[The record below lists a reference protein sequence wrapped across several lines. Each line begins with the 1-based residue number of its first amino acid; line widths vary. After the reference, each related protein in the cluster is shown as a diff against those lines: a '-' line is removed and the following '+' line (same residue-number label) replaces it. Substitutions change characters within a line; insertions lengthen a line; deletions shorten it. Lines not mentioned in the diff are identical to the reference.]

1 LAVNS
6 VISNRFSLQ
15 KTTMKKLLI
24 ILTLFIS
31 SNSFG
36 QQWKFSKGGNA
47 FDGFYRSTIIS
58 LINDSSYLAIL
69 SQSEELKLRGGFG
82 GENTID
88 KLSISISFKEINNP
102 NSLLMS
108 FDNEK
113 KVYNLNFLFHEEKS
127 IAIFKEAYSNNYS
140 ELYNKFSI
148 LNLFKSKKNVHFRMS
163 NGNDKIDA
171 SFSLIGFTSS
181 VDKVAVYSNSDE
193 AERYNSVGM
202 ISFISLLPNEIRQ
215 QDVVVNCVAYL
226 EENYGKYF
234 LNLIDSIELIKN
246 YDADPKNLSSEEF
259 LKVVYPKLIFK
270 NRFGLSIATIESEF
284 FIKNALYFSGIY
296 KKYDDG
302 KLLKDEDSL
311 KKIYNLLTEKP
322 TLIEDISFDEFTLV
336 SKAQISKYHK
346 IFKNYYDEDKLFG
359 KECNLKV
366 FSESWG
372 FKP

>member
-1 LAVNS
+1 
-6 VISNRFSLQ
+6 
-15 KTTMKKLLI
+15 MKKLLI